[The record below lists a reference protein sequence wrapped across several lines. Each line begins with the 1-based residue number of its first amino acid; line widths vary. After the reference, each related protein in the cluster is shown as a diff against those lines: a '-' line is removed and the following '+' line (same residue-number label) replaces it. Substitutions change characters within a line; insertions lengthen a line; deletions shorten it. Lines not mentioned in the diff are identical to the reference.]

1 MCDMEEAKDIQA
13 QTLIGKILGWLF
25 GVLLCLSIFSVF
37 DKEIGAFGLI
47 IALIGF
53 FLLPPVNMHFR
64 KKYHNFVKKYHG
76 EKYGTN
82 IINFGYTGIKIT
94 ITIILLIL
102 FAAFSTPKS
111 ETSLEQS
118 AQKPQNSAQEVK
130 PAKEQ
135 KQGKPKVSFEYKNA
149 LIKAESYSQTMNMSK
164 RAIYDQ
170 LVSEYGEQFPA
181 DAAQYAIDNLKADFN
196 ANALAKAKDYQQT
209 MNMSKKAIYDQ
220 LISDYGEKFTA
231 QEAQYAIDHLAN

>member
-1 MCDMEEAKDIQA
+1 MGNIEEAKDIQE
-13 QTLIGKILGWLF
+13 QTFIGKILGWLF

-53 FLLPPVNMHFR
+53 FLLPPVNMRFR
-64 KKYHNFVKKYHG
+64 KKYHNFVKKHHG
-76 EKYGTN
+76 EKYGTT
-82 IINFGYTGIKIT
+82 IINFGYTGIKTT

-102 FAAFSTPKS
+102 FSIFSTPES
-111 ETSLEQS
+111 ATTLEQS
-118 AQKPQNSAQEVK
+118 AQKPKNSAQEVK

-135 KQGKPKVSFEYKNA
+135 KQDKPKVSFEYRNA

-181 DAAQYAIDNLKADFN
+181 DAAQYAVDNLKADFN